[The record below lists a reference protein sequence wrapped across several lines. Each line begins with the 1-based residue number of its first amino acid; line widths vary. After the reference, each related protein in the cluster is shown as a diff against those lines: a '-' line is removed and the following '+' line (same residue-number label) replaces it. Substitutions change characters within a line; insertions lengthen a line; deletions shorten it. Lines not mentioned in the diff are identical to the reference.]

1 MESIK
6 LYAKWKASAYAAT
19 VSVVRLLAKP
29 SLVITLMKFSLHV
42 EPIKPHLGPKTELNT
57 ELETWP
63 RSKY

>member
-6 LYAKWKASAYAAT
+6 LYAKWKASAYADP

-42 EPIKPHLGPKTELNT
+42 EPKTELNT